1 MRRVYVAQD
10 EEGHKFTI
18 NIEDYL
24 LKKMNRENIL
34 SEEGIRYRLNRS
46 IQVER
51 PFGDIKENYD
61 YDRFRRK
68 GLRGVEFEF
77 SMYAL
82 GFNLRKYVNDIRKNR
97 INISLYEIK
106 EKA

>member
-1 MRRVYVAQD
+1 MV
-10 EEGHKFTI
+10 FI
-18 NIEDYL
+18 NIYVFL
-24 LKKMNRENIL
+24 RP
-34 SEEGIRYRLNRS
+34 IRYRLNRS

-77 SMYAL
+77 S
-82 GFNLRKYVNDIRKNR
+82 
-97 INISLYEIK
+97 
-106 EKA
+106 